1 MQGLVGAAFEGL
13 GVSAGSLL
21 GGVIFK
27 AGIVMGSQNYLYYL
41 TN

>member
-27 AGIVMGSQNYLYYL
+27 AGIVMGSKNPL
-41 TN
+41 